1 MKTKNSILY
10 LILLIMASTGTGFA
24 ENTANSNIKQENVT
38 YTVGNKV
45 YNGFV
50 AYNENLKGKRPAIL
64 VVHEWWGLTDYP
76 KMRARKLAELG
87 YIAMAVDLFGNG
99 KIAMNPTDAQTYTT
113 PFYSNPQLAKSIL
126 DAALVKLKE
135 YKQTD
140 PVNVVAIGYCFG
152 GAIVL
157 NYAKLGGD
165 VKAVVSFHGGLK
177 GVTPDK
183 DLLKAKILVCN
194 GGSDKFVSEAD
205 ITNFKHQMD
214 SIGATYTFKSYPG
227 AIHAFS
233 NPAATELGKKFNM
246 AIEYNK
252 DADLNSW
259 NDMKKFLSYILAEK

>member
-1 MKTKNSILY
+1 
-10 LILLIMASTGTGFA
+10 MASTGTGFA

-194 GGSDKFVSEAD
+194 GSSDKFVSEAD

-259 NDMKKFLSYILAEK
+259 NDMKKFLSSILAEK

>member
-10 LILLIMASTGTGFA
+10 LILLIMASTGTGFT

-194 GGSDKFVSEAD
+194 GSSDKFVSEAD

-259 NDMKKFLSYILAEK
+259 NDMKKFLSSILAEK